1 MPPRSRPE
9 RMRGC
14 KHPRIRGM
22 VGSPCE
28 AITRMHMRAGFAVGR
43 TIFAQPSRAWLAGE
57 IDDRTLIAQI
67 RSNFEFLIQAWRDAR
82 A

>member
-1 MPPRSRPE
+1 
-9 RMRGC
+9 
-14 KHPRIRGM
+14 
-22 VGSPCE
+22 
-28 AITRMHMRAGFAVGR
+28 VGR

-57 IDDRTLIAQI
+57 IDDRALIAQI